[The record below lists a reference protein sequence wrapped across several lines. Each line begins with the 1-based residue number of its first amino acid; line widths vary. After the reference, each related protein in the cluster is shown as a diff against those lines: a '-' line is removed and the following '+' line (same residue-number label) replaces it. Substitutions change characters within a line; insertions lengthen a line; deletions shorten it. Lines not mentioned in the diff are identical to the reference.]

1 MTLQQAWRGPSCAE
15 NEENMNFTALY
26 QSYYPMVYRQIW
38 NRIRQR
44 EQAEDLAHDTF
55 IKALRA
61 WDHAPDDPEALRR
74 WLGAIARNTTIDALR
89 RSRLIMWSEL
99 SEDNQFAT
107 SDLQETIAV
116 RLEVQ
121 AVLSELP
128 ISTRILLLTWV
139 EGATFSEIATLL
151 SISPQAAK
159 TRLFRARQLF
169 KRRYL
174 AVQTQHCAEEAHTH
188 FAPEAMRGPDP
199 PD

>member
-1 MTLQQAWRGPSCAE
+1 
-15 NEENMNFTALY
+15 MNFTALY

-38 NRIRQR
+38 SRIRQR

-61 WDHAPDDPEALRR
+61 WDRAPDDPEALRR

-99 SEDNQFAT
+99 GEDNQFAT
-107 SDLQETIAV
+107 SDLQETIAT

-128 ISTRILLLTWV
+128 VSAATSRAASKKASAETKGPRTWRRV
-139 EGATFSEIATLL
+139 GLRAQDRRSHQAFCRPDFSGGWAQKSGGVLCN
-151 SISPQAAK
+151 QAGSDDGK
-159 TRLFRARQLF
+159 
-169 KRRYL
+169 
-174 AVQTQHCAEEAHTH
+174 E
-188 FAPEAMRGPDP
+188 
-199 PD
+199 

>member
-1 MTLQQAWRGPSCAE
+1 
-15 NEENMNFTALY
+15 MNFTALY

-38 NRIRQR
+38 SRIRQR

-55 IKALRA
+55 VKALRA
-61 WDHAPDDPEALRR
+61 WDRAPDDPEALRR

-99 SEDNQFAT
+99 GEDNQFAT
-107 SDLQETIAV
+107 NDLQETIAA

-128 ISTRILLLTWV
+128 VSTRILLLAWV
-139 EGATFSEIATLL
+139 EGATFPEIAMLL

-169 KRRYL
+169 KQRYL
-174 AVQTQHCAEEAHTH
+174 AVQTQRCAEEAHTH
-188 FAPEAMRGPDP
+188 FALEAMRGPDP